1 MPQLHT
7 KRVTMTKK
15 ITRFGVSIE
24 PDLLEKFDKMMK
36 KKKYTNRSEAIR
48 DIIRENLIIEH
59 VKNPTTEVIGTLTMV
74 YDHHTGPLVDRL
86 LEIQHDHYKEI
97 LTTTHIHID
106 HTTCLEV
113 LVLRGQAQNIQ
124 KLADTIK
131 ALKGIKHGELVRISK
146 P

>member
-1 MPQLHT
+1 ME
-7 KRVTMTKK
+7 K

-24 PDLLEKFDKMMK
+24 PDLLEKFDRMMK
-36 KKKYTNRSEAIR
+36 KKRYTNRSEAIR
-48 DIIRENLIIEH
+48 DIIREHLISEH
-59 VKNPTTEVIGTLTMV
+59 VKNPSAEVIGTLTMI

-86 LEIQHDHYKEI
+86 LEIQHDHYQEI

-106 HTTCLEV
+106 HNTCLEV
-113 LVLRGQAQNIQ
+113 LALKGKAQNIQ

-131 ALKGIKHGELVRISK
+131 ALKGIKHGELVITQRS